1 MKNSSKKTECQLR
14 RDKRNEEI
22 RQTYL
27 RYIAVVKKGEAIQ
40 LLMEKYGI
48 FSRQTI
54 YSIIKPK
61 QK

>member
-1 MKNSSKKTECQLR
+1 MKDSSKKTECQIR
-14 RDKRNEEI
+14 REIRNEEI

-27 RYIAVVKKGEAIQ
+27 RYIAVVKKTEAIQ